1 MRGGMTQLDAQV
13 TARPDHTVATRLRSV
28 FPFRSVVLPWLLARL
43 LVVPLLVLRSPPDQG
58 FHPHWL
64 LAMDGG
70 WFRVIA
76 LDWYKVDNGG
86 CICEYPFFPLFPAA
100 GGALMRVG
108 VPSTVA
114 LAGLAWVAALLAM
127 AGARLLAARHVSER
141 AGDLTPWVIALAP
154 GALTLVLGYS
164 DAFFLAALVWAV
176 VAVDHRR
183 WWSAGLLAAAATA
196 SRPNGVIAVVAV
208 MAVALLAGAGWR
220 RLVIVATPSVAFL
233 AGWMLYLHHT
243 TGDAL
248 LFWHAKSLWVET
260 TFSEFLDDPTHQR
273 LVMFHIVV
281 LLAYVVPYVMRW
293 RRQPPAWTVV
303 VLLGLA
309 PSLALGLVGLA
320 RYVILAFPIPIAV
333 ADLLAGQRRS
343 TVIAVLT
350 VSAIALMVFARLVVV
365 HSWVP

>member
-1 MRGGMTQLDAQV
+1 MTQLDAQV
-13 TARPDHTVATRLRSV
+13 TARPDHTVATWLRSV
-28 FPFRSVVLPWLLARL
+28 FPFRAVVLPWLLARL
-43 LVVPLLVLRSPPDQG
+43 LVVPLLVLRSPPDSG

-76 LDWYKVDNGG
+76 LDWYRPDNGG

-100 GGALMRVG
+100 GGALMRLG
-108 VPSTVA
+108 LPSTVA
-114 LAGLAWVAALLAM
+114 LAGLSWVAALLAM
-127 AGARLLAARHVSER
+127 AGARLLAARHVSDR

-154 GALTLVLGYS
+154 GGLTLVLGYS
-164 DAFFLAALVWAV
+164 DAFYLAAMIWAV

-196 SRPNGVIAVVAV
+196 SRPNGFIAVIAVL
-208 MAVALLAGAGWR
+208 AVALLAGAGWR
-220 RLVIVATPSVAFL
+220 RLVILATPSVAFL
-233 AGWMLYLHHT
+233 AGWMVYLHHS

-248 LFWHAKSLWVET
+248 VFYNAKELWVET
-260 TFSEFLDDPTHQR
+260 TLSEFLADPMRQR
-273 LVMFHIVV
+273 LVIFHVVV
-281 LLAYVVPYVMRW
+281 LLAYGVPYAMRF
-293 RRQPPAWTVV
+293 RRQPRAWMVVV
-303 VLLGLA
+303 VLGVA

-343 TVIAVLT
+343 TVIAVLA
-350 VSAIALMVFARLVVV
+350 VSAVALMAFARLVVV
-365 HSWVP
+365 SSWVP